1 MNIFSKKL
9 TALLEVLAITAMSL
23 PMSVGAMAKKDTNLL
38 VANHD
43 PGFEAV
49 EEITAN
55 TSYWNFSGGVS
66 KSIISTDQA
75 HAGSSKS
82 VKVPSGSEK
91 YEGPQAK
98 LSGLTVGSQYYVS
111 AWVYTSTAQKAQ
123 MALQGNTNAT
133 TNLVDLTENQWTQVS
148 GMVTVPAATTGQDY
162 EHRLYVMTIDKRSA
176 DIYVDDFEICA
187 VTDITVAQEV
197 AGNLFG
203 NAGFETDED
212 NDDNVGWRNAT
223 GNAAYTRVNSIFDAN
238 TGSCAAK
245 ATGRSNNYTG
255 PQQYVTVDPDTYYY
269 VSAMVRQGSNPE
281 KSLKAK
287 MRVAKTGSS
296 TTFNEGNTEEIGI
309 YTDKYA
315 KIKDVVYSG
324 EETKLRVYVQTT
336 DTTPFVDMWFDDFV
350 MLPIAM
356 TSGKT
361 DVTPNSAVTLSVPE
375 DIVVTKDM
383 ISIDKGAK
391 VEGVTTNG
399 RTVSVAL
406 SGMLT
411 SMNYTLKLDT
421 GLDAKCI
428 PSWSFTTKANPD
440 NILDVNGY
448 DPSFDNAAIDGNKW
462 NFSTS
467 TCARSSEHA
476 HSGAQSVKVT
486 ARQYSYSGPQAKNVP
501 LVSGEKYTAS
511 AWVYTE
517 AEGEKATVRFEG
529 ADGGAGAYEDLVP
542 GEWTLITRTINV
554 TAATA
559 KVYVYTEGKSD
570 IWVDDFAVSKYT
582 PYKHNFSKDGTS
594 ITCEFANNVNSNNL
608 MLAIAAYDSTGK
620 LVYVDADVSTTT
632 SGTLTV
638 TAPTGAYED
647 VKVFLWDVKT
657 FAPIVEVF
665 SPDSI

>member
-9 TALLEVLAITAMSL
+9 TALLSVLAITAMSL

-38 VANHD
+38 VANHG

-123 MALQGNTNAT
+123 MALQGSTNAT
-133 TNLVDLTENQWTQVS
+133 TDFVDLTENQWTQVS
-148 GMVTVPAATTGQDY
+148 GMVTVPATTTGQDY
-162 EHRLYVMTIDKRSA
+162 EHRLYVMTKDKRSA

-197 AGNLFG
+197 ADNMIT
-203 NAGFETDED
+203 NAGFESEG
-212 NDDNVGWRNAT
+212 GWRTESESPVAK
-223 GNAAYTRVNSIFDAN
+223 YTRVKSVFDAN
-238 TGSCAAK
+238 TGSYAAK

-255 PQQYVTVDPDTYYY
+255 PQQYVAVEQDTYYY
-269 VSAMVRQGSNPE
+269 VSAMVRLGAASASAQ
-281 KSLKAK
+281 KAK
-287 MRVAKTGSS
+287 MRVAKGSNNNKS
-296 TTFNEGNTEEIGI
+296 TFAEGNTTEYAIS
-309 YTDKYA
+309 TADYA
-315 KIKDVVYSG
+315 KIKDVAYSG
-324 EETKLRVYVQTT
+324 TEEKLRVYVQTT
-336 DTTPFVDMWFDDFV
+336 DSTDMWFDDFV
-350 MLPIAM
+350 MLPITM
-356 TSGKT
+356 ISSKT
-361 DVTPNSAVTLSVPE
+361 DVAPNSAVTLSVPE
-375 DIVVTKDM
+375 DIEVTKEM
-383 ISIDKGAK
+383 LSIDKGAK
-391 VEGVTTNG
+391 VESVTRNG
-399 RTVSVAL
+399 RIVSVAL

-411 SMNYTLKLDT
+411 SIDYTLTLAT
-421 GLDAKCI
+421 GLDTKCN
-428 PSWSFTTKANPD
+428 PSWKFTTKVD
-440 NILDVNGY
+440 SSNILDVNGY
-448 DPSFDNAAIDGNKW
+448 DPSFDNAAIDGSKW
-462 NFSTS
+462 NLSTS

-486 ARQYSYSGPQAKNVP
+486 ARQNTYSGPQAKEVP
-501 LVSGEKYTAS
+501 LVSGERYTAS

-554 TAATA
+554 SKDTA
-559 KVYVYTEGKSD
+559 KVYVATEGKSD
-570 IWVDDFAVSKYT
+570 IWVDDFAVCEYV
-582 PYKHNFSKDGTS
+582 PYETTFSKSGS
-594 ITCEFANNVNSNNL
+594 VVTCDFVNNENSNNL
-608 MLAIAAYDSTGK
+608 MLAVAAYDASGK
-620 LVYVDADVSTTT
+620 LVYIDSSVSTTT

-638 TAPTGAYED
+638 TAPTGAYEN

-657 FAPIVEVF
+657 FTPIVDAF